1 MKTVSNEVD
10 KKIQDTNAYVDGK
23 RSELV
28 QTVNDTAAKAQESA
42 SSTAAGLLGKLNLGK

>member
-23 RSELV
+23 RGELV
-28 QTVNDTAAKAQESA
+28 QV
-42 SSTAAGLLGKLNLGK
+42 STIIIEKTKIQN

>member
-28 QTVNDTAAKAQESA
+28 QV
-42 SSTAAGLLGKLNLGK
+42 STITIEKKTKI